1 MLGDMLGRTLVQF
14 LSEPLVIVGLVLVV
28 LGIALVALSARITR
42 AVRHSNEIKS
52 DDKVN
57 MALKLAG
64 LLLILAGLIII
75 SIYVVIYIQTR

>member
-1 MLGDMLGRTLVQF
+1 MLGEMLGRTLVQF

-28 LGIALVALSARITR
+28 LGIALVALSTRITR

>member
-1 MLGDMLGRTLVQF
+1 MLGNMLGRTLGQF
-14 LSEPLVIVGLVLVV
+14 LSEPLVIIGLVLVV
-28 LGIALVALSARITR
+28 FGIAIVALSGRITR
-42 AVRHSNEIKS
+42 AVRHSNDIKS

-57 MALKLAG
+57 VALKLTG